1 MVFLGRPSEACGPC
15 REGRLRCDRLQ
26 PGCTQCFRK
35 QITCPGY
42 RDLSEFYFRDE
53 TANAAFKVQN
63 RKPRRRLPA
72 KTKQQSKS
80 HAAANS
86 QEQQHASS
94 SKTPVT
100 TSTTVAVATTRSAGT
115 LAVSD
120 VSPRPPPA
128 EPALEF
134 SLVRYQ
140 TISQPMDELARTFF
154 MREYIAS
161 SPFEYL
167 PRLCPHGLQN
177 NDAMSASILAASFAS
192 LSLKVWEPKMMKLA
206 RMHYASALSQT
217 NQALSSPKRAV
228 EDSTLAAV
236 LLLGLFEAIVYSGQ
250 QSLDTWNQHTLGTL
264 ELLRL
269 RGTRQLDTPLGR
281 QLFVHASGNIRTT
294 CAHTKTPV
302 PQRFLK
308 LYENARLH
316 LDLDDPFSKMTPI
329 VDRVATL
336 RSRIASLGDSERQEL
351 LYEALDLDA
360 ATAKLGQ
367 KVPEEWRFTA
377 RSPGERA
384 PISYKGV
391 SLRYPSLLVL
401 RYWNSLRIIR
411 MFLNDVIWIQSSLAL
426 DRGPDPD
433 DETDY
438 DGLQRS
444 ASRKISSLVVEV
456 LGSCGEYLEFSEDRF
471 SVSARCL
478 IWPLS
483 VIAEISSTPP
493 DARRFALDCLDRL
506 GHDGRIPL
514 PVGDVTKRNSLLAD
528 WLPLYY
534 LA

>member
-15 REGRLRCDRLQ
+15 REGRLRCDQLQ
-26 PGCTQCFRK
+26 PGCTQCLRK

-42 RDLSEFYFRDE
+42 RDPSDFYFRDE
-53 TANAAFKVQN
+53 TANAAFKV
-63 RKPRRRLPA
+63 
-72 KTKQQSKS
+72 
-80 HAAANS
+80 
-86 QEQQHASS
+86 
-94 SKTPVT
+94 
-100 TSTTVAVATTRSAGT
+100 AGT
-115 LAVSD
+115 LATLD

-128 EPALEF
+128 EP
-134 SLVRYQ
+134 SSGSGLVRYQ
-140 TISQPMDELARTFF
+140 TMSQPMDDLARTYF

-167 PRLCPHGLQN
+167 PRLCPYGLQN
-177 NDAMSASILAASFAS
+177 NDALSASILAASFAS
-192 LSLKVWEPKMMKLA
+192 LSLKVSEPKMMKLA
-206 RMHYASALSQT
+206 RIHYASALSQT
-217 NQALSSPKRAV
+217 NQALGSPKSAV

-250 QSLDTWNQHTLGTL
+250 QSLDSWNQHTLGTV

-269 RGTRQLDTPLGR
+269 RGTRQFDTPLGR
-281 QLFVHASGNIRTT
+281 QLFLHSSGNIRTS
-294 CAHTKTPV
+294 CAHSKTPV
-302 PQRFLK
+302 PPRFLK
-308 LYENARLH
+308 LYESSKPH
-316 LDLDDPFSKMTPI
+316 LDLDDPFLKMTPI

-336 RSRIASLGDSERQEL
+336 RSRIASLGDSERHEV

-377 RSPGERA
+377 RHPGERA
-384 PISYKGV
+384 PMSYKGM
-391 SLRYPSLLVL
+391 SFRYPSLLVL
-401 RYWNSLRIIR
+401 RYWNSLRMIR
-411 MFLNDVIWIQSSLAL
+411 MFLNDVIWIQSSLVL

-438 DGLQRS
+438 EGLQRS
-444 ASRKISSLVVEV
+444 ASRKMSSLVVEV

-483 VIAEISSTPP
+483 VIAEISLTPP

-506 GHDGRIPL
+506 GRDGQIPL
-514 PVGDVTKRNSLLAD
+514 SVAEVTKRNSVQTD
-528 WLPLYY
+528 W
-534 LA
+534 

>member
-1 MVFLGRPSEACGPC
+1 M
-15 REGRLRCDRLQ
+15 Q

-42 RDLSEFYFRDE
+42 RDPSEFYFRDE

-72 KTKQQSKS
+72 KTKQKAKS
-80 HAAANS
+80 HSAANP
-86 QEQQHASS
+86 QEQQPASS
-94 SKTPVT
+94 NRTPAT
-100 TSTTVAVATTRSAGT
+100 TQATVAVAATRAAGT
-115 LAVSD
+115 LAVPGG
-120 VSPRPPPA
+120 VSPGPPPA
-128 EPALEF
+128 EPFPEF
-134 SLVRYQ
+134 NLVRYQ
-140 TISQPMDELARTFF
+140 TISQPLDDLARTYF

-167 PRLCPHGLQN
+167 PRLCPYGLQN

-192 LSLKVWEPKMMKLA
+192 LSLKVSDPRMMKLA
-206 RMHYASALSQT
+206 RIHYASALSQT

-228 EDSTLAAV
+228 EDGTLAAV

-250 QSLDTWNQHTLGTL
+250 QSLDSWNQHTLGTV

-281 QLFVHASGNIRTT
+281 QLFVHSSGNIRTS
-294 CAHTKTPV
+294 CAHSKTSV

-308 LYENARLH
+308 LYETASPY
-316 LDLDDPFSKMTPI
+316 LDLDDPFLKMTPI
-329 VDRVATL
+329 LDRVATL
-336 RSRIASLGDSERQEL
+336 RSRIASLGDSERQDV

-367 KVPEEWRFTA
+367 EVPEEWRFTA
-377 RSPGERA
+377 RPPGERA
-384 PISYKGV
+384 PMPYKGM
-391 SLRYPSLLVL
+391 SFRYPSLLVL

-411 MFLNDVIWIQSSLAL
+411 MFLNDVVWIQSTLAL

-438 DGLQRS
+438 EGYQRS
-444 ASRKISSLVVEV
+444 SSRKMSSLVVEV
-456 LGSCGEYLEFSEDRF
+456 LGSCGDYLEFSEDRF

-506 GHDGRIPL
+506 GRGARIPP
-514 PVGDVTKRNSLLAD
+514 PVAEATNGVQTGWLRFYHLA
-528 WLPLYY
+528 
-534 LA
+534 